1 MALERRFRSAL
12 ARADLRPRTGRV
24 LDFDGLVI
32 QANGPDVF
40 LGELCEVH
48 PRSERGAAILA
59 EVVGFR
65 EGRVLLMPYGDV
77 HGIALESE
85 VVAKGHPLTVPV
97 GDALLGRVVDAF
109 CRPLDG
115 GAPLALTDHLP
126 VYRAPINPLARDPA
140 DELLETG
147 IRCIDGLLTL
157 SRGQRVGV
165 FAGSG
170 VGKSTVLGM
179 LARHVRADVNVIAL
193 VGERGR
199 EVWDF
204 VRDALGAEGLR
215 RSVVVVATADAPA
228 LVRVLAVHAATAIAE
243 SFRDRG
249 RHVFMITDSI
259 TRLAMAQREVG
270 LAVGEPPASRGYTP
284 SVFSLLPKIVERGG
298 RLSGAGS
305 ITSVFSV
312 LVEGDD
318 MNEPVADH
326 MRALLDGHIVLS
338 RDIAARGQYPAID
351 VLQSVSRLMGKVAS
365 PQAREL
371 AQRVRAAL
379 ARHDAS
385 RDLIEMGAYR
395 QGSNPELDQVLRVMP
410 ALRRV
415 LEQPIEQAVPRDEA
429 LASFAAALEGA
440 LR

>member
-1 MALERRFRSAL
+1 MALESRFKSAL
-12 ARADLRPRTGRV
+12 ARAELRPRTGRV

-48 PRSERGAAILA
+48 PRSGRGQAILA

-65 EGRVLLMPYGDV
+65 AGRVLLMPYGDV

-85 VVAKGHPLTVPV
+85 VVAKGHPLSLPV

-109 CRPLDG
+109 CRPLDQG
-115 GAPLALTDHLP
+115 GPISCARVLPL
-126 VYRAPINPLARDPA
+126 YRPPLNPLDRDPS
-140 DELLETG
+140 DEVVETG
-147 IRCIDGLLTL
+147 VRCIDTLLTL

-179 LARHVRADVNVIAL
+179 LARHIRTDVNVIAL

-204 VRDALGAEGLR
+204 VRDALGEEGLR

-243 SFRDRG
+243 DFRDRG
-249 RHVFMITDSI
+249 KDVLFMADSI

-284 SVFSLLPKIVERGG
+284 SVFSMLPKLVERGG
-298 RLSGAGS
+298 RLRGAGS
-305 ITSVFSV
+305 ITAVFSV

-318 MNEPVADH
+318 MNEPIADH

-338 RDIAARGQYPAID
+338 REIAARGRYPAID
-351 VLQSVSRLMGKVAS
+351 VLQSVSRLMGRVAS
-365 PQAREL
+365 PAEKLL

-379 ARHDAS
+379 ARYEAS
-385 RDLIEMGAYR
+385 KDLIEMGAYR
-395 QGSNPELDQVLRVMP
+395 AGSNPELDQVLRIVPSIEAVLAQPVEDKGDRAAAMD
-410 ALRRV
+410 ALG
-415 LEQPIEQAVPRDEA
+415 
-429 LASFAAALEGA
+429 AALEA
-440 LR
+440 VRS